1 MTQHMMFAIDSI
13 RETVLIVR
21 LCLSRPGRAALMREA
36 HEHENFINYTDKFYF
51 VIFAM
56 CIIVRFYW

>member
-21 LCLSRPGRAALMREA
+21 LCLSRPGRAALMRGA
-36 HEHENFINYTDKFYF
+36 HEHENFISPNYTDEAPKPWFYRA
-51 VIFAM
+51 V
-56 CIIVRFYW
+56 